1 MPNGIGSRIKTG
13 SSQTGQLPGR
23 TKSGLRVIEWTLILK
38 WNPRNPILILG
49 GGRFNIRGKRLLG
62 FER

>member
-23 TKSGLRVIEWTLILK
+23 TKSGLRVIEWI
-38 WNPRNPILILG
+38 
-49 GGRFNIRGKRLLG
+49 
-62 FER
+62 ED